1 MPRLGAK
8 VRAQPTTRF
17 VNANDS
23 VALHESVIHLK
34 GSHDCHYK
42 AFHYE
47 MEIAV
52 ELSPVVADHSE
63 PGSPGTE
70 HQATMTTQPCETGS
84 VFQDPQHIE
93 HGKPSVI
100 KSYCEQVGNHGKEC
114 IWLCMQRGRKWIAK
128 DIKLEIE
135 NQPLGIYELRKQ
147 CGWWKRHSMFSVV
160 GVKEIKVYTHSS
172 FLMAWGEKRSY

>member
-1 MPRLGAK
+1 MQMILLLSMSLLSTSRDHTIVITEHFTTKWRL
-8 VRAQPTTRF
+8 RSSYLPSWQ
-17 VNANDS
+17 
-23 VALHESVIHLK
+23 
-34 GSHDCHYK
+34 
-42 AFHYE
+42 
-47 MEIAV
+47 
-52 ELSPVVADHSE
+52 E

-70 HQATMTTQPCETGS
+70 HQATMTTQPCQTGS

-100 KSYCEQVGNHGKEC
+100 KSYCEQIGNHGKEC

-160 GVKEIKVYTHSS
+160 GVKEIKVYTD
-172 FLMAWGEKRSY
+172 F